1 MADMSLKKELVRLRA
16 ITRIHHNI
24 GANLELEEISRIIV
38 RELVDILDCNAC
50 AIILLDKDNIKI
62 LAERG
67 FSKAYGKLKLDRTST
82 IIQSVINDQQSIF
95 TGDVSNSP
103 FTSYIPPGTP
113 INSLILIPI
122 ALNHDVKGFVH
133 LDSHKKDA
141 FNEEDFHLSQILTD
155 EIAVAI
161 QRSFIYANILDI
173 SIRDGLTGCFN
184 RKKFDLDLQVELASA
199 RQEKSEVS
207 LLMIDVDWFKK
218 YNDFHGHP
226 KGDELLKKVVGLLK
240 SHTRPYDRT
249 YRYGGEEFAVL
260 LFNTIKENA
269 VIVAN
274 RLQKTIEQ
282 EEFEGEADSQP
293 EKKITV
299 SIGVASFP
307 KDAKTVIDLIK
318 AADSMLYRAKESG
331 RNRVRIY
338 GLGAR

>member
-1 MADMSLKKELVRLRA
+1 MTDMSLEKELVRLRA

-38 RELVDILDCNAC
+38 RELVDILECNAC
-50 AIILLDKDNIKI
+50 AIILLEKEDIKI

-67 FSKAYGKLKLDRTST
+67 FSKAYGKLKFDKNST
-82 IIQSVINDQQSIF
+82 IIKQVIQDKQSIF

-122 ALNHDVKGFVH
+122 KLNGEVKGFVH
-133 LDSHKKDA
+133 LDSHKSDA
-141 FNEEDFHLSQILTD
+141 FTDEDFHLSQVLTD

-161 QRSFIYANILDI
+161 QRSFIYADILDL

-184 RKKFDLDLQVELASA
+184 RKKFDLDLQAELAQA

-226 KGDELLKKVVGLLK
+226 KGDELLKKVVVLLK

-260 LFNTIKENA
+260 LFNTIKDNA
-269 VIVAN
+269 TIVAN
-274 RLQKTIEQ
+274 RLQKTIEN
-282 EEFEGEADSQP
+282 EEFEGEAESQP
-293 EKKITV
+293 DKKITV

-318 AADSMLYRAKESG
+318 AADTMLYRAKESG

-338 GLGAR
+338 GQQA